1 MPSVRLD
8 DSYSQKPNG
17 SLRMNDYW
25 ILSLWQLGLVEPSL
39 QMHLRNTMQEISV
52 AVPDHINI
60 HSNF

>member
-8 DSYSQKPNG
+8 SSYSQKPNG

-25 ILSLWQLGLVEPSL
+25 ILSLWQLGLVEPLL
-39 QMHLRNTMQEISV
+39 QMHLGNTVQEIRV